1 MMFEL
6 NKNSKVFVIG
16 AGGMLGEAIY
26 DVFSNKTSVKA
37 SDIDLN
43 EPWLE
48 YADVRD
54 YSSLYKIIFEFKPDI
69 LINLAA
75 LTSLEY
81 CE

>member
-48 YADVRD
+48 
-54 YSSLYKIIFEFKPDI
+54 
-69 LINLAA
+69 
-75 LTSLEY
+75 
-81 CE
+81 C